1 MAIPIFGKCF
11 QYFGT
16 LKLISILSVN
26 KLSLVVKSCKTAW
39 FCSIF
44 CEFIYKKKGRGKDSV
59 WWHFK
64 TIVGLR
70 ASKIKKK
77 TYGGLEDKHSAEL
90 VIAKKHMDENS
101 NQIEDSIQK
110 LPCSLAVVEED
121 YVTMYKMKNISVT
134 LCQLW
139 EKY

>member
-1 MAIPIFGKCF
+1 M
-11 QYFGT
+11 
-16 LKLISILSVN
+16 
-26 KLSLVVKSCKTAW
+26 
-39 FCSIF
+39 
-44 CEFIYKKKGRGKDSV
+44 
-59 WWHFK
+59 WWRFK
-64 TIVGLR
+64 TIGGLR
-70 ASKIKKK
+70 ASKVKKK
-77 TYGGLEDKHSAEL
+77 TYGGLEDKHSVEL

-110 LPCSLAVVEED
+110 LLCSLAVVEED